1 MKQTRKLKKNK
12 MLRKKLNGEERR
24 GEMFY
29 YCIKPKFI
37 LKNTFS
43 PEEVLTNPTRVP
55 GDFTKTEH

>member
-1 MKQTRKLKKNK
+1 
-12 MLRKKLNGEERR
+12 
-24 GEMFY
+24 MFY